1 MYQYIDTILISIV
14 GKIKFQ
20 SRTANSFIKPQI
32 IWWVLVFLKLF
43 MLKGF
48 EDLYQQQ
55 LPVHIHVIL

>member
-1 MYQYIDTILISIV
+1 MYRYIDTILISIV

-20 SRTANSFIKPQI
+20 SKPQI